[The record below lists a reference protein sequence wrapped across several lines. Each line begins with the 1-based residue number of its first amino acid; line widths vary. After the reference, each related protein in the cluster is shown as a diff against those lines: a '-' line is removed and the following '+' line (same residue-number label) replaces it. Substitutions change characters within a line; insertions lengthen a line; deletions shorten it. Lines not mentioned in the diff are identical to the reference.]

1 MIMKSLMGLVP
12 STQQATFFYGI
23 VCLLVGWLIEEPG
36 VLAIGFLFA
45 MLGVCWVGYTRFIA
59 YLWRRY
65 SGLDAGLR
73 LSVGAAVL
81 TIYARWT
88 QEPAYA
94 FLGRA
99 CGVLKKITSSTGVGG
114 GGGIGDTGAG
124 GNVARLIE
132 ATIFIIRGLFLVY
145 LAISAVNIFKL
156 MQRDEDWQ
164 TAARAPLIAVVMVAV
179 VEGISMIVA
188 PNVTETC

>member
-1 MIMKSLMGLVP
+1 MIMKSLMRLVP

-36 VLAIGFLFA
+36 VLAIGFLCS
-45 MLGVCWVGYTRFIA
+45 MLGVFWVGYTRCIT

-81 TIYARWT
+81 TIYTRWT

-99 CGVLKKITSSTGVGG
+99 CGVLKKITSSTGL
-114 GGGIGDTGAG
+114 GGGIGDTGAS
-124 GNVARLIE
+124 GNVNRLIE
-132 ATIFIIRGLFLVY
+132 ATIFIVRGLFLVY
-145 LAISAVNIFKL
+145 LAISAVNVFKL

-164 TAARAPLIAVVMVAV
+164 TAVRAPLIAVVMVAV
-179 VEGISMIVA
+179 VEGISALVA

>member
-1 MIMKSLMGLVP
+1 MKLLMRLVP

-36 VLAIGFLFA
+36 VLAIGFLCTL
-45 MLGVCWVGYTRFIA
+45 LGVCWGGYTRLIE

-73 LSVGAAVL
+73 LGVGAAVL
-81 TIYARWT
+81 TIYTRWT

-99 CGVLKKITSSTGVGG
+99 CGVLKRITSSTALGG
-114 GGGIGDTGAG
+114 SGIGDTGAS
-124 GNVARLIE
+124 GNVTRLIE
-132 ATIFIIRGLFLVY
+132 ATIFIVRGLFLVY
-145 LAISAVNIFKL
+145 LAISAVNVFKL

-164 TAARAPLIAVVMVAV
+164 TAVRAPLIAVVMVAV
-179 VEGISMIVA
+179 VEGISVIVA